1 MRAIHKYKN
10 AAQRGDREAM
20 RRIGQSH
27 GYKWSIHDMPKMI
40 ALLKR
45 AGIEIES
52 PYEQPRV
59 DNTQSTTQFKEDV
72 VNSYTDSHSAKVVDT
87 IKL

>member
-59 DNTQSTTQFKEDV
+59 DNTQSTTQFTEDV

>member
-1 MRAIHKYKN
+1 MRAIHKYKR

-20 RRIGQSH
+20 RRIAQSH
-27 GYKWSIHDMPKMI
+27 GYKWSIQDMPHMI

-52 PYEQPRV
+52 PYDTIPQV
-59 DNTQSTTQFKEDV
+59 SDTTQFVEDP
-72 VNSYTDSHSAKVVDT
+72 T
-87 IKL
+87 IKGQGGEIVESIKL

>member
-1 MRAIHKYKN
+1 MRAIHKYKR

-20 RRIGQSH
+20 RRIAQSH
-27 GYKWSIHDMPKMI
+27 GYKWSIQDMPHMI

-52 PYEQPRV
+52 PYDTPAE
-59 DNTQSTTQFKEDV
+59 TTQFVEDP
-72 VNSYTDSHSAKVVDT
+72 T
-87 IKL
+87 IKGAGGEVVESIKL